1 MSDQIEKNEKNEII
15 IEEEIEEQLQG
26 NEEEKSMKEKKE
38 IKNANTLISHQ
49 NEEQIQDKF
58 NNIKIGEIIEQ
69 KLSSSNSEITNSSS
83 SIRKSA

>member
-38 IKNANTLISHQ
+38 IKNDNTLISLQ

-83 SIRKSA
+83 